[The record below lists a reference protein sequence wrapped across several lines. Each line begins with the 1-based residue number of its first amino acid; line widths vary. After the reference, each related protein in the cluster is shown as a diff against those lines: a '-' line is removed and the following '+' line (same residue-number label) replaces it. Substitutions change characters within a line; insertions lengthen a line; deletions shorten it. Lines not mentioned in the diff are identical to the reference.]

1 MRIQISPLSQIPI
14 YEQIKEQIRER
25 VLLGEII
32 SGTQLPSIRLLAREL
47 KVGII
52 TIKRA
57 YDDLCVE
64 GILISKQGVGVFV
77 AEIDKERTK
86 QIQLSILHE
95 QLVEIVQN
103 AQISSISIDEII
115 KIIREIGE
123 KEGHYE

>member
-14 YEQIKEQIRER
+14 YEQIKEQIREQ
-25 VLLGEII
+25 VLSSEIA
-32 SGTQLPSIRLLAREL
+32 SGVQLPSIRLLAREL

-64 GILISKQGVGVFV
+64 GILISKQGKGVFV
-77 AEIDKERTK
+77 AEIDKEQAK

-115 KIIREIGE
+115 KIIREIGK

>member
-25 VLLGEII
+25 VLSSEIE

-52 TIKRA
+52 TVKRA

-64 GILISKQGVGVFV
+64 GILISKQGKGVFV
-77 AEIDKERTK
+77 AEIDKEQTK
-86 QIQLSILHE
+86 QIQLSILEE

-115 KIIREIGE
+115 KIIREIGK